1 MTSYLFIESRDP
13 CGAMRASLSYD
24 LAVELARAG
33 NHVAI
38 FLVQNGVFA
47 ARSGVNSALLAGAAD
62 AGVEVLADEFSLRE
76 RGIVNARVL
85 PQVRPAPLD
94 VVIDRMAAGS
104 KTIWN

>member
-13 CGAMRASLSYD
+13 CEALRASLSYD

-33 NHVAI
+33 NQVAI

-47 ARSGVNSALLAGAAD
+47 ARSGVKSALLVGAAD

-76 RGIVNARVL
+76 RGIVNSRVL
-85 PQVRPAPLD
+85 RQVRPAPLD
-94 VVIDRMAAGS
+94 VVIDHMAEGR
-104 KTIWN
+104 KTLWH